1 MPASRARSARCSVA
15 SPISTRPGS
24 TRSCPATPF
33 AFCRVATTP
42 SRPVNQPS
50 TTSRITAAS
59 LTSRPP
65 NSDLRPHR
73 RRGSPYRRRPGP
85 HRQPLAASTTSV
97 LRDASSGEWRAQLI
111 RLPKGTIAARRNR
124 HPLRPLLR
132 LRALRES
139 FLSFVVKGCLF
150 SLPYFS
156 LVNKMT
162 ELDPRRAAVVAE
174 AESWIGTPFHH

>member
-1 MPASRARSARCSVA
+1 
-15 SPISTRPGS
+15 
-24 TRSCPATPF
+24 
-33 AFCRVATTP
+33 
-42 SRPVNQPS
+42 
-50 TTSRITAAS
+50 
-59 LTSRPP
+59 
-65 NSDLRPHR
+65 
-73 RRGSPYRRRPGP
+73 
-85 HRQPLAASTTSV
+85 
-97 LRDASSGEWRAQLI
+97 SSGEWRAQLI

-174 AESWIGTPFHH
+174 AESWIGTPFHHAARVKGAGVDCLMLLAEVYERAGIVPHLEPPFYVPDWHLHRDAERYLEGLAPHAHEIAGPSQGA

>member
-1 MPASRARSARCSVA
+1 
-15 SPISTRPGS
+15 
-24 TRSCPATPF
+24 
-33 AFCRVATTP
+33 
-42 SRPVNQPS
+42 
-50 TTSRITAAS
+50 TAAS
-59 LTSRPP
+59 PTSRPR

-73 RRGSPYRRRPGP
+73 GRGSPYRRRPGP

-111 RLPKGTIAARRNR
+111 RLPKGTIAARRTR

-132 LRALRES
+132 LRALRDS
-139 FLSFVVKGCLF
+139 LLSVVVKGCLF

-174 AESWIGTPFHH
+174 AESWIGTPFHHAARVKGAGVDCLMLLAEVYERAGIVPHLE